1 MKRLVLDGGSL
12 PWTVIFAVIHNQRHD
27 LSTLADNN
35 GIEFLSN
42 KGNKRERKRTE
53 HSQSMLGQT
62 CSDLVRLVQASLC
75 NLKRSTP
82 RTVSSLMMSPDKG
95 SPFNSRWEVGVGRRG
110 KSKQTSSSHQLSLSY
125 HKIGWNNDSPADCRV
140 CQGRPAP
147 LKDEPPRSAST
158 APASRA
164 WNTSQICGNGAL
176 LLSTQWPVFF
186 RLPIGSPCLFQMR
199 EMFNGTCFILG
210 SWNIFMWVI

>member
-95 SPFNSRWEVGVGRRG
+95 SPFNSRWEVGAGWETW
-110 KSKQTSSSHQLSLSY
+110 KKQTNLIITWFLNFPFLITWKVEIKTHRQTAGFVKDDQLFWKMNHLDRLRQ
-125 HKIGWNNDSPADCRV
+125 HRRLVP
-140 CQGRPAP
+140 
-147 LKDEPPRSAST
+147 E
-158 APASRA
+158 
-164 WNTSQICGNGAL
+164 
-176 LLSTQWPVFF
+176 TQV
-186 RLPIGSPCLFQMR
+186 RYVATELCLFPP
-199 EMFNGTCFILG
+199 
-210 SWNIFMWVI
+210 SD

>member
-1 MKRLVLDGGSL
+1 MVGGFDVTQAGKMTKDGAGISETSRPRRRSL

-95 SPFNSRWEVGVGRRG
+95 SPFNSRWEVGVGWQTW
-110 KSKQTSSSHQLSLSY
+110 KKQTNLIITSTFPFLSH
-125 HKIGWNNDSPADCRV
+125 DR
-140 CQGRPAP
+140 
-147 LKDEPPRSAST
+147 LK
-158 APASRA
+158 
-164 WNTSQICGNGAL
+164 
-176 LLSTQWPVFF
+176 
-186 RLPIGSPCLFQMR
+186 
-199 EMFNGTCFILG
+199 
-210 SWNIFMWVI
+210 